1 MTNEEIAYVEM
12 LKELIDAQKRAIE
25 IQKKIIA
32 KDALIK
38 ENLKESIELHKRA
51 IVRLVYGGFQ
61 SEEDKKKLLELF
73 K

>member
-38 ENLKESIELHKRA
+38 ESLKELIELHKHV
-51 IVRLVYGGFQ
+51 IVRLVYGEFQ

>member
-38 ENLKESIELHKRA
+38 ESLKELIELHKHV